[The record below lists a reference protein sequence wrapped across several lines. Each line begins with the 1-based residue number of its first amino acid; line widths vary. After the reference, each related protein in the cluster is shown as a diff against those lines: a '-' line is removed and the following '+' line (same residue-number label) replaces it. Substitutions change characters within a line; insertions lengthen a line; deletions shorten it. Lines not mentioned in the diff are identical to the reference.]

1 MAYTDLVSSQTT
13 ISVADA
19 EQTLNFAYD
28 LPAAVDSSPHVV
40 QMGFLLRG
48 EFAATADVNSN
59 MSGIIN
65 RLRIKVGSNTI
76 INWDDVVTTGANE
89 VVPQLGV
96 LVQKLGGI
104 DSVQTQIGSGGAGTG
119 QAVQMMLTIPVGLD
133 ASRSHRVNVQLGL
146 DSVVT
151 WSGGAALD
159 AGATLDM
166 VHIYGTAREAVI
178 IGSRQDTTGLTANAE
193 SVVTFYG
200 KKGWNM
206 LGVLLCSPSLTA
218 DGWSDIRVNNGAFR
232 ELPSSV
238 WRLLNGTSST
248 NPLRKVDTFVTEQN
262 DSPQWEVVQQGVEF
276 LDLRRLS
283 AGANIDMTI
292 TSSDGSIISGY
303 PIWVAAI
310 GSGTG
315 AAPRQTAK
323 AVQDTTSTVV
333 SEGPQ

>member
-13 ISVADA
+13 VGQDA
-19 EQTLNFAYD
+19 AQTLNFAYD
-28 LPAAVDSSPHVV
+28 LPASVDNSPHVV

-48 EFAATADVNSN
+48 QFANDATITSN
-59 MSGIIN
+59 MTGLIN

-76 INWDDVVTTGANE
+76 INWDDVVTTAGNA
-89 VVPQLGV
+89 VVPQLSV
-96 LVQKLGGI
+96 LIQKLGGV
-104 DSVQTQIGSGGAGTG
+104 DTLQTQIGSGGAATG
-119 QAVQMMLTIPVGLD
+119 QAFQAMVTFPVGLD
-133 ASRSHRVNVQLGL
+133 ATRSHRVNVQLGL
-146 DSVVT
+146 DDISD
-151 WSGGAALD
+151 WAAIGIN

-178 IGSRQDTTGLTANAE
+178 VGSRQDTTGLTDGAE

-206 LGVLLCSPSLTA
+206 LGVLLCAPSLTA

-232 ELPSSV
+232 ELPSSI
-238 WRLLNGTSST
+238 WRVLNGTAT
-248 NPLRKVDTFVTEQN
+248 DNPLRMADTYTVETNANPNWDTQ
-262 DSPQWEVVQQGVEF
+262 QQGVEF

-292 TSSDGSIISGY
+292 TSSGGVIVSGY
-303 PIWVAAI
+303 PIWVASI
-310 GSGTG
+310 GAGTG

-323 AVQDTTSTVV
+323 SVQDTTSTVV